1 MSYRKAFSKI
11 EFNKPCGL
19 FRHEQIKKLTKE
31 QYNQAKT
38 ALFQLYDKAIMSMLK
53 GTEFSAEDSEL
64 MKKILRGIIEPSI
77 LPIYEKINVKFFNS
91 YLKSHGENH

>member
-1 MSYRKAFSKI
+1 MYCRTHIS
-11 EFNKPCGL
+11 
-19 FRHEQIKKLTKE
+19 HTHKK

-77 LPIYEKINVKFFNS
+77 LPIYEKIDVKFFNS

>member
-1 MSYRKAFSKI
+1 
-11 EFNKPCGL
+11 
-19 FRHEQIKKLTKE
+19 
-31 QYNQAKT
+31 
-38 ALFQLYDKAIMSMLK
+38 MSMLK

-77 LPIYEKINVKFFNS
+77 LPIYEKIDVKFFNS